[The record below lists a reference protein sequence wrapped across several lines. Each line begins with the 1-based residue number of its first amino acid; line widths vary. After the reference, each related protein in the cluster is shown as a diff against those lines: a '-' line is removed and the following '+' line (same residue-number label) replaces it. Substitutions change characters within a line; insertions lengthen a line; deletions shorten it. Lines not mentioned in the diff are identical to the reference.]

1 MMCRGEMSAVCG
13 SWQKR
18 VSTHG
23 VSFASRDMPGSY
35 ACSLLYLSATDQTSF
50 LAYNHVRISSLVFA
64 VSHDWRYREGSW
76 ALEVWQ
82 KRVSTRGGFLA
93 CERHAGSCACSPSLC
108 QPFTMPISLLSAAN
122 QPNTGTQR
130 SMVMNLFSRSLMFNC
145 YIYNAI
151 MFELIDSWFLFSA
164 ICKATNSP
172 EHSIYKVFDRSW
184 LSETRFHFFFSRG
197 LS

>member
-93 CERHAGSCACSPSLC
+93 CKRHAGSCACSPSLC
-108 QPFTMPISLLSAAN
+108 QPFTCPSLFYLQLINRIREHRDRWSWISFPDLSCLIATYITLLCLNWSIHGFSFQQYAR
-122 QPNTGTQR
+122 QLIVQNTAYTRSSIALDFQR
-130 SMVMNLFSRSLMFNC
+130 LGFIFS
-145 YIYNAI
+145 
-151 MFELIDSWFLFSA
+151 
-164 ICKATNSP
+164 SP
-172 EHSIYKVFDRSW
+172 E
-184 LSETRFHFFFSRG
+184 G
-197 LS
+197 